1 MQLASLTIGL
11 HSGQFQAWRCL
22 SEGTKPSEKLA
33 TRRGAIARLHAQQSA
48 QGGIWHKLRGK
59 VDQQSVLGEY
69 VPLEHEYKQHALH
82 NRSCSARGHCVV
94 LSKVVVLNPIAS

>member
-1 MQLASLTIGL
+1 MQHASLTIGL

-22 SEGTKPSEKLA
+22 SEGTRTSEQLA
-33 TRRGAIARLHAQQSA
+33 TRRGAIARPHAQQPA
-48 QGGIWHKLRGK
+48 QGGVWHELRGK
-59 VDQQSVLGEY
+59 VDQQCALGAY

-82 NRSCSARGHCVV
+82 NRSCSARGHCIV